1 MILNERRLS
10 PLQMRYMVEILLL
23 SKHGAV
29 RSVDIAQVLS
39 VKESSVAC
47 MLKDLQVAGLVVK
60 KPYGDVFL
68 TEEGKGLAEHL
79 LSRQERI
86 REVLSSSL
94 GFGEK
99 GIREISFMILGLGS
113 DKEALPPMTG
123 NHRNQVSPCD
133 ENT

>member
-10 PLQMRYMVEILLL
+10 PSQMRYMVEILLL

-47 MLKDLQVAGLVVK
+47 MLKDLQAAGLVVK

-68 TEEGKGLAEHL
+68 TEEGKDLAAHL

-94 GFGEK
+94 GLGEK
-99 GIREISFMILGLGS
+99 GIREISFMILGFGS
-113 DKEALPPMTG
+113 DKEALPPIAG
-123 NHRNQVSPCD
+123 SHRDQFSPCD
-133 ENT
+133 ENP